1 MYRITIH
8 EKSFFTDTEER
19 SHHHFD
25 SAESA
30 LRFLAALET
39 PRKIFVSE
47 VYGHYWFK
55 SGDATNYTWQCAE
68 CGQWD
73 NGDTHPQCPGN
84 PQVEIDKAYKQL
96 AEDMEFES
104 WREENR

>member
-25 SAESA
+25 SAEAA

-47 VYGHYWFK
+47 VYGHYWQPVRHT
-55 SGDATNYTWQCAE
+55 GDWRCAE
-68 CGQWD
+68 CGQYQGP
-73 NGDTHPQCPGN
+73 NTHPQCPGD
-84 PQVEIDKAYKQL
+84 EIDAAYKQL
-96 AEDMEFES
+96 ADDMAFES
-104 WREENR
+104 WREDNR

>member
-8 EKSFFTDTEER
+8 DKSFFTDTEER

-25 SAESA
+25 SAEAA
-30 LRFLAALET
+30 LRFMAALES
-39 PRKIFVSE
+39 PRKMFVSE

-55 SGDATNYTWQCAE
+55 TNERTWQCAE
-68 CGQWD
+68 CYQYD
-73 NGDTHPQCPGN
+73 DGDTHPQCPGN
-84 PQVEIDKAYKQL
+84 PQVEIDAAYKQL

>member
-8 EKSFFTDTEER
+8 DKSFFTDTEER

-25 SAESA
+25 SAEAA
-30 LRFLAALET
+30 LRFLAALES

-47 VYGHYWFK
+47 VYGHFWQPVYTGRRGYWR
-55 SGDATNYTWQCAE
+55 CAE
-68 CGQWD
+68 CGQ
-73 NGDTHPQCPGN
+73 NQGPDTHPHCPGD
-84 PQVEIDKAYKQL
+84 EIDAAYKQL
-96 AEDMEFES
+96 SEDMEFES